1 MKNQKL
7 FVALLTVTSLFAG
20 ITGLTAC
27 NKNAIKS
34 PPMGFLSKPN
44 LMKKQSD
51 DTWQYVAPKTDWS
64 KYTSVYVAPVS
75 IGPAVM
81 NGKNVEQTAELPQLV
96 MKFKADLEKEMTKK
110 YTRAES
116 AGPNTLVVRVQLV
129 KAEPN
134 APALNIAPQT
144 QMGGMGFGF
153 GEIAIEIADG
163 ATGTPLFEYAN
174 VQNTSRFSTEKM
186 SVWGSLE
193 KSFTEW
199 IAVVVKACDA
209 S

>member
-1 MKNQKL
+1 MKNRKL
-7 FVALLTVTSLFAG
+7 LVAFVTATSLVAG
-20 ITGLTAC
+20 ITALTAC

-34 PPMGFLSKPN
+34 PPIGFLSKPN
-44 LMKKQSD
+44 LMEKQSD
-51 DTWQYVAPKTDWS
+51 GTWQYVAPKTDWS

-81 NGKNVEQTAELPQLV
+81 NGKNVEQTAQLPQMV
-96 MKFKADLEKEMTKK
+96 MKFRADLETAMTKK
-110 YTRAES
+110 YARAES

-144 QMGGMGFGF
+144 QLGGIGYGF
-153 GEIAIEIADG
+153 GEIAIEVADG
-163 ATGTPLFEYAN
+163 ATGTPLFEFAD
-174 VQNTSRFSTEKM
+174 VDNTSRFSIEKM
-186 SVWGSLE
+186 SVWGTLE
-193 KSFTEW
+193 KSFTDW
-199 IAVVVKACDA
+199 IEVVVKACNA